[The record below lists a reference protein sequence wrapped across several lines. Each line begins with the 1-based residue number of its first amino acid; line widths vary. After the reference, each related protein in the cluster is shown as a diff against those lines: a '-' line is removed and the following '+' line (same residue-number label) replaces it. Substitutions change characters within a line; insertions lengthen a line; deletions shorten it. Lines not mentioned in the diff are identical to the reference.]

1 MIRGIAHQKMF
12 EAALASLEN
21 DFPPGT
27 LPSNEKLGHAYVA
40 DSGSFGESGTNG
52 GGAAEGFDL
61 AEANSSWGFTPDQDP
76 VQRASERE
84 VR

>member
-1 MIRGIAHQKMF
+1 MTREIAHQKVF

-27 LPSNEKLGHAYVA
+27 LSGDEKLGHAYVA
-40 DSGSFGESGTNG
+40 GSGAFGESGTNG

-61 AEANSSWGFTPDQDP
+61 AEANSSWGFTLDQDP
-76 VQRASERE
+76 LLRASGQE
-84 VR
+84 VK